1 MATNFYFDHY
11 TNRIEQTLIE
21 DLTIEAIKMYGIDI
35 IYLPRDTISRDDLF
49 GEDIVTRFSDNYL
62 LEMYLEEVD
71 GFGGEG
77 DLLSKFGVQ
86 IKETATFVVAKRR
99 FEETL
104 PGKERPLEGD
114 LLYFPLSQSLFEV
127 NYVEHENPFYNL
139 GKQHTYKLK
148 CELFTFSQEQF
159 NTGVAVIDDIAALN
173 SDVVLT
179 NEADNNLI
187 QQETQTTLDFSEDN
201 PFGEF

>member
-49 GEDIVTRFSDNYL
+49 GEDIVTKFSDNYL

-86 IKETATFVVAKRR
+86 IKETATFVVARRR
-99 FEETL
+99 FEEVL
-104 PGKERPLEGD
+104 PYKERPLEGD

-139 GKQHTYKLK
+139 GKQHSYKLK
-148 CELFTFSQEQF
+148 CELFTFSHEEF
-159 NTGVAVIDDIAALN
+159 STGVAQIDEIAIL
-173 SDVVLT
+173 
-179 NEADNNLI
+179 NEASVLAEEGDKNII
-187 QQETQTTLDFSEDN
+187 QQETLTTVDFSEDN
-201 PFGEF
+201 PFGDF